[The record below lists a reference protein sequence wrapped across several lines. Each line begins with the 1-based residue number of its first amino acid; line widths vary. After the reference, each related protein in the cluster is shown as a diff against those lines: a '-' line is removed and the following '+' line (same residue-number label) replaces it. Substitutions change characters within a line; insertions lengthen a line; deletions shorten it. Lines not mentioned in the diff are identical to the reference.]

1 MKTKKMALLVGIA
14 LLLLATPGKS
24 QMLLEGK
31 IKTWN
36 KGEGRIVFYDMI
48 TGDLTDMGSI
58 DESGG
63 IKIPLSPNFK
73 EEVDLMMKKAME
85 NAPQG
90 MRMRKNTVASTFNCN
105 PDEIIMTNGEAEV
118 LGLPEL
124 ELTDKAGMA
133 ENGYL
138 YASNNQ
144 QVAEWLKSW
153 GMENA
158 GKGYHLRWYFV
169 EEDASVNG
177 ECIIPTYTGNGD
189 ENYEDLTIVNLALKK
204 GWNTIKTEFEELFT
218 DQNGKTYVSRTVI
231 SRIEELPPDLNW
243 FALGGKNE

>member
-1 MKTKKMALLVGIA
+1 MKTKRIAWYIGITLLM
-14 LLLLATPGKS
+14 LSTPGKS
-24 QMLLEGK
+24 QLLLEGE
-31 IKTWN
+31 IKNWN
-36 KGEGRIVFYDMI
+36 KGEGRLVYQDMI

-58 DESGG
+58 DEKGG
-63 IKIPLSPNFK
+63 IKIPLAPNFK
-73 EEVDLMMKKAME
+73 EEVDLMVKKALE

-90 MRMRKNTVASTFNCN
+90 WSLRKNTVASTFNCN
-105 PDEIIMTNGEAEV
+105 PDETIMTNGEAEV

-124 ELTDKAGMA
+124 ELTDKEGMA

-138 YASNNQ
+138 YACNNQ

-158 GKGYHLRWYFV
+158 ARGYYLRWFFI

-189 ENYEDLTIVNLALKK
+189 ENYVDLTVVRLELKK
-204 GWNTIKTEFEELFT
+204 GWNTVKTEFEELFT
-218 DQNGKTYVSRTVI
+218 DQNGKTYASRTII
-231 SRIEELPPDLNW
+231 SRIDETPEDLDW
-243 FALGGKNE
+243 FALGGKDN